1 MSEADAAQPQI
12 GRAREGSAPSPA
24 HDCADSVLDAYST
37 ALSRSATARDA
48 FDAAVQTYLLYHP
61 NLPDPAAR
69 RAVAQ
74 IISSK
79 E

>member
-12 GRAREGSAPSPA
+12 GRDLEDGASSPA
-24 HDCADSVLDAYST
+24 HDCAGSVLNAYRT
-37 ALSRSATARDA
+37 ALSRPATARAA
-48 FDAAVQTYLLYHP
+48 FDTAVQTYLLYNP
-61 NLPDPAAR
+61 NLPEPAAR